1 MRLKT
6 MPNDLLKVID
16 SHVHLDFDEF
26 EPQRE
31 QLVEQMRQQGIV
43 DAVIPGVSVERW
55 GKLIEIA
62 KRYQCHYAL
71 GIHPWYSSQN
81 WQADVSLLEQYLAA
95 GRDESSLVAIGECGL
110 DGFHRDSWQWQ
121 LPCFEAHLAL
131 AQRYQLPIIIHS
143 VKAHNEVLMLLKRY
157 PLVRGGVIHGFY
169 GGSELAKRYLDAGMK
184 LGIGHLLLDETAKK
198 LPETI
203 VNLPLTSFVIET
215 DLALISKV
223 KKREIAD
230 EINGSSLILHLLIE
244 KIANLQKKSC
254 VLVSEQVF
262 QNTLQLFDL

>member
-1 MRLKT
+1 MHCDALR
-6 MPNDLLKVID
+6 VID
-16 SHVHLDFDEF
+16 SHIHLDFDEF
-26 EPQRE
+26 DPLRE
-31 QLVEQMRQQGIV
+31 QLVGLMKQQGIEHV
-43 DAVIPGVSVERW
+43 VIPGVSVERW

-71 GIHPWYSSQN
+71 GIHPWYCSQN

-95 GRDESSLVAIGECGL
+95 GRDEPSLVAVGECGL

-121 LPCFEAHLAL
+121 RPCFEAHLAL

-143 VKAHNEVLMLLKRY
+143 VKAHNEVLELLKRY
-157 PLVRGGVIHGFY
+157 PLEKGGVIHGFY
-169 GGSELAKRYLDAGMK
+169 GGMQLAKRYLDIGMK
-184 LGIGHLLLDETAKK
+184 LGIGDLLLDPNAKK